1 METYNIKYSKKN
13 IPLPNRH
20 EYLVLL
26 LEKIESLITRMR
38 WKAFH
43 FINQSPG
50 TQNNYFGF
58 KNLKHPPYIKE
69 MAGFE
74 SELIN
79 LVTSIKFRKQ
89 NRINSFQNVI
99 RKDLSNIN
107 KSKKIFVNADKSN
120 NIYAVPQHTYKKL
133 LDNEVTKFYKKAPP
147 TIENDINKEANQLAS
162 KLKLAGRVDQY
173 SLKSAFI
180 TLKDHKSNF
189 LNDPCCRLLNPS
201 KTSMG
206 KISQQIVQEI
216 CESLR
221 IALGVNQWRSTLDCI
236 RWFESANIKNN
247 CAFIKFDIKDFYPS
261 ITEGVLTKAI
271 DLAKD
276 YISLSSD
283 SVDIIHHCR
292 RSLLYHNGELWI
304 KKDSDSGFDVTQ
316 GSYDGAEIC
325 ELVGIFLLHNLSN
338 TIDVGSYGIYR
349 DDGLI
354 LMERATPRKCDILR
368 KKLIKFFKGFGF
380 NITIESNLRVVQFL
394 DIYLDL
400 NQGVVK
406 PYKKEN
412 SNPLYIN
419 TNSNHPKNV
428 FKHIPKGIAIRISNN
443 SSNKEIFENN
453 KGIYQQALK
462 NSGYQE
468 DLTYCKS
475 SPNTRQS
482 RSRKIVW
489 FNPPFNMEVSTN
501 IGRIFFGLLD
511 KYFPAGSALFRIFN
525 RNYIKLSYSCT
536 INFDSLVKRHN
547 GKILNKINKN
557 NNINTHNKN
566 ELNKTNSINNTS
578 SSTSCNC
585 MNKNNCPLSGKCL
598 LAKNVVYL
606 ASVICQGH
614 KTKYYVGSS
623 FDFKDRFYKHTRS
636 FKYPSASNT
645 SLSKHVW
652 FMRDV
657 HGIDP
662 IIKWE
667 IISRAPTYR
676 SGMRVCKLCS
686 EEKYAIA
693 SFELK
698 EDLLNKRCE
707 ILNRC
712 AHRRKYLLYMVN

>member
-13 IPLPNRH
+13 IPIPNRH
-20 EYLVLL
+20 EYLVTL

-43 FINQSPG
+43 YINQTSG
-50 TQNNYFGF
+50 TPKNYFGF

-79 LVTSIKFRKQ
+79 LVTSIKFK
-89 NRINSFQNVI
+89 NYKRINSFQHEI
-99 RKDLSNIN
+99 KKDLSNIN
-107 KSKKIFVNADKSN
+107 KSNKIFVNADKSN
-120 NIYAVPQHTYKKL
+120 NIYAVPQNEYKKL

-147 TIENDINKEANQLAS
+147 TIENEINREANRLAS
-162 KLKLAGRVDQY
+162 KLELAGRVDQY

-221 IALGVNQWRSTLDCI
+221 IALNINQWRSTLDCI
-236 RWFESANIKNN
+236 KWFEGADINDN
-247 CAFIKFDIKDFYPS
+247 CAFIKYDIKDFYPS
-261 ITEGVLTKAI
+261 ITEEVLNKAI

-325 ELVGIFLLHNLSN
+325 ELVGILLLHNLSN
-338 TIDVGSYGIYR
+338 TIDVGSYGLYR

-354 LMERATPRKCDILR
+354 LIERATPRKCDTLR

-380 NITIESNLRVVQFL
+380 SITTESNLKVVQFL

-400 NQGVVK
+400 NLGVTK

-419 TNSNHPKNV
+419 IDSNHPKNV
-428 FKHIPKGIAIRISNN
+428 FKHIPKGIAKRLSNN

-453 KGIYQQALK
+453 KGIYQQALT
-462 NSGYQE
+462 NSGYNE
-468 DLTYCKS
+468 ELTYCKS
-475 SPNTRQS
+475 SPKTRQP
-482 RSRKIVW
+482 RYRKIVW
-489 FNPPFNMEVSTN
+489 FNPPFNMDVSTN
-501 IGRIFFGLLD
+501 IGRIFFNLLD
-511 KYFPAGSALFRIFN
+511 RHFPAGSALFRIFN

-536 INFDSLVKRHN
+536 NNFDNLVKKHN
-547 GKILNKINKN
+547 LKILNKINKN
-557 NNINTHNKN
+557 NNINTQNENDSNKI
-566 ELNKTNSINNTS
+566 NSIKNTS
-578 SSTSCNC
+578 SSASCNC
-585 MNKNNCPLSGKCL
+585 MNKSNCPLLGKCL
-598 LAKNVVYL
+598 TKNVVYL

-614 KTKYYVGSS
+614 RTKFYVGSS
-623 FDFKDRFYKHTRS
+623 FDFKDRFYKHTHS
-636 FKYPSASNT
+636 FKYPTASNT
-645 SLSKHVW
+645 TLSNYIW
-652 FMRDV
+652 SMRDE

-667 IISRAPTYR
+667 IIRRAPIFKPGAR
-676 SGMRVCKLCS
+676 GCKLCS
-686 EEKYAIA
+686 EEKYAII
-693 SFELK
+693 SFDLP
-698 EDLLNKRCE
+698 EDLLNRRCE

-712 AHRRKYLLYMVN
+712 AHRTGSLLYKVK